1 MLLTP
6 TKRER
11 EIMTQAYFT
20 RVKTWDAA
28 VAIAAAKA
36 RYNGAFYQ
44 DGSTW
49 VVTWDAKAKGA
60 AA

>member
-1 MLLTP
+1 M
-6 TKRER
+6 TK
-11 EIMTQAYFT
+11 AYFT

-28 VAIAAAKA
+28 VAIASAKS

-49 VVTWDAKAKGA
+49 VVTWDAKATRRA
-60 AA
+60 A